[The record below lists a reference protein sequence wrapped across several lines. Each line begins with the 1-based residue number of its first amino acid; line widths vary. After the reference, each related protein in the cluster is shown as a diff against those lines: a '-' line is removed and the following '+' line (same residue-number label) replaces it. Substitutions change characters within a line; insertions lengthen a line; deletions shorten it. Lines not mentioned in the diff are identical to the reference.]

1 MAHAPTVIWQKQA
14 YVELLLDR
22 DFFFQGCLVACEGN
36 QTWKLAWVNQSVS
49 SRQLSQVEEPDLCTA
64 FTEPGGTVEE
74 FSLLS
79 FHQSKGTW
87 EKMWEK
93 GCWWGRVGR
102 GQEEEKQSQRWKLDR
117 TRAAT
122 VGRVQTRY
130 DRSLR
135 FKWRKLVQLSSLY
148 DRPPLCFHWWK
159 RKIIAFNKLRKKR
172 LWLYFHSGSRGNDL
186 CRNPSFPK
194 HG

>member
-36 QTWKLAWVNQSVS
+36 QTWRLVWVNQSVS
-49 SRQLSQVEEPDLCTA
+49 SRQLSQVEEPDPCTA

-102 GQEEEKQSQRWKLDR
+102 GQEEEKQSQRWKLNR

-122 VGRVQTRY
+122 VRKGSDQVRPVTQVQVKKI
-130 DRSLR
+130 SSAL
-135 FKWRKLVQLSSLY
+135 LSVWSASARL
-148 DRPPLCFHWWK
+148 PLME
-159 RKIIAFNKLRKKR
+159 A
-172 LWLYFHSGSRGNDL
+172 
-186 CRNPSFPK
+186 
-194 HG
+194 